1 MRLKRSLEHYG
12 RICYFLGE
20 PSLLDKDE
28 IRREVWRTLEKKG
41 VARFPKPIQG
51 RIPNFIGAEKAA
63 EKLISQKEFKGAR
76 VIKVNPD
83 SPQIPVRRFALF
95 SGKLLIMP
103 TPRLKKGFML
113 LDPRKIPREA
123 LVRASTLRGAFEYGR
138 FCHLKELPQVDLI
151 VVGSVAVSREGV
163 RIGKGGGYS
172 EIEYG
177 ILRELRLIDERTPVF
192 TSIHDLQIV
201 DNAPREDHDLVVDCI
216 FTPLRIFKIKRKHPQ
231 PEGRLWDR
239 LSDRQLREMPVLLEL
254 KKILM

>member
-1 MRLKRSLEHYG
+1 
-12 RICYFLGE
+12 
-20 PSLLDKDE
+20 LLDKDE
-28 IRREVWRTLEKKG
+28 IRREVWRILEKKG

-63 EKLISQKEFKGAR
+63 ERMISLKEFKNAE

-83 SPQIPVRRFALF
+83 SPQRPVRRFALT

-113 LDPRKIPREA
+113 LNPRRIPQEA
-123 LVRASTLRGAFEYGR
+123 LMKASTLRGSFKYGR
-138 FCHLKELPQVDLI
+138 LCRLKDLPQIDLI
-151 VVGSVAVSREGV
+151 VVGSVAVSRDGV
-163 RIGKGGGYS
+163 RVGKGGGYS

-177 ILRELRLIDERTPVF
+177 VLRELRLIDERTPVF

-201 DNAPREDHDLVVDCI
+201 DNAPKEDHDLVVDFI
-216 FTPLRIFKIKRKHPQ
+216 FTPRMTRRISRKHPQ
-231 PEGRLWDR
+231 PEGILWNR

-254 KKILM
+254 KKILTSCKNEAKMDS

>member
-1 MRLKRSLEHYG
+1 M
-12 RICYFLGE
+12 
-20 PSLLDKDE
+20 LDKDE
-28 IRREVWRTLEKKG
+28 IRKEVWRILEKKG

-63 EKLISQKEFKGAR
+63 ERMISQKEFKNSE

-83 SPQIPVRRFALF
+83 SPQIPVRRFALM

-113 LDPRKIPREA
+113 LDPRKIPLNA
-123 LVRASTLRGAFEYGR
+123 LVKASTLRGAFKYGR
-138 FCHLKELPQVDLI
+138 ICHLKELPQVDLI
-151 VVGSVAVSREGV
+151 IVGSVAVSKDGV

-177 ILRELRLIDERTPVF
+177 ILRELRLIDEKTPVF

-201 DNAPREDHDLVVDCI
+201 DSAPKEDHDLVVDCI
-216 FTPLRIFKIKRKHPQ
+216 FTPRRIFRIERKYPQ
-231 PEGRLWDR
+231 PERILWERLTE
-239 LSDRQLREMPVLLEL
+239 RQIMEMPILLEL
-254 KKILM
+254 KKISE